1 MKKGKTSKLNIFD
14 DAKCHYGTVDSKNLK
29 SIYLVLQTWIEP
41 NDEYENWSK
50 LTGEIKRNILHTL
63 IEVVDCTFFEKKY
76 ILYLDLRTSCI
87 KKNKKSFLNLEVTL
101 FTHKENIDFKSIIL
115 RSKIKWVELE
125 SFRRII
131 LKEILIETRR
141 RTSRKR
147 FGAIRLK
154 RVVIKSSNA
163 LNS

>member
-41 NDEYENWSK
+41 NAEYENWSK

-63 IEVVDCTFFEKKY
+63 LEVVDCTFFEKKY
-76 ILYLDLRTSCI
+76 IVDLDLRTSGI

-115 RSKIKWVELE
+115 RSKIKK
-125 SFRRII
+125 I
-131 LKEILIETRR
+131 LSAIYKDDLKNSKYFTLNITKTKEMVSI
-141 RTSRKR
+141 
-147 FGAIRLK
+147 
-154 RVVIKSSNA
+154 
-163 LNS
+163 